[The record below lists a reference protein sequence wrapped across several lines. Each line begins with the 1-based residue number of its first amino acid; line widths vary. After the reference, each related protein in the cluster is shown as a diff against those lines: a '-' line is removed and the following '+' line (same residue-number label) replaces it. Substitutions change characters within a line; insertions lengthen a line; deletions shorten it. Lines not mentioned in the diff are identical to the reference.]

1 MITKLCN
8 DKSLM
13 QTPYPKVSVPLI
25 GAYDMSSMR
34 STDSRISHLSH
45 ELDSRRLSSCYPESS
60 DTMLTS
66 VAPTRPYSWH
76 SQNFDLDAQ
85 LTLVNGNVVMT
96 TPGYFDNHSS
106 MPQDLR
112 GILVAPSPSIANS
125 ITLDF
130 AKQQMMGDRYSPQSI
145 ASHLM
150 IPPKLSSGG
159 HSTTDR
165 NISQKAF
172 KETYGIA

>member
-1 MITKLCN
+1 MITKLCT

-13 QTPYPKVSVPLI
+13 QNPYPKVSVPVI
-25 GAYDMSSMR
+25 GAYDMSSIR

-45 ELDSRRLSSCYPESS
+45 DLDSRRLSSCYPESS
-60 DTMLTS
+60 QPMLTP
-66 VAPTRPYSWH
+66 VTPTRPYSWH
-76 SQNFDLDAQ
+76 SENFDLDTQ
-85 LTLVNGNVVMT
+85 LTLLNGNVAMI
-96 TPGYFDNHSS
+96 PGYLDNHSS
-106 MPQDLR
+106 MPQNLG
-112 GILVAPSPSIANS
+112 GILVAPSSSIANS
-125 ITLDF
+125 FALDF
-130 AKQQMMGDRYSPQSI
+130 ARQQMMGDRYSPQAI